1 MLRNRGGGGVLGMGT
16 NPKEVGGGGDQAREQ
31 HQKGGLGH
39 WDEPKQ
45 GSLRHGH
52 ISEKGRS

>member
-1 MLRNRGGGGVLGMGT
+1 MLRNRGGKNLNIGT
-16 NPKEVGGGGDQAREQ
+16 NPKEVGGGDQAREQ

-45 GSLRHGH
+45 ASLRHGH